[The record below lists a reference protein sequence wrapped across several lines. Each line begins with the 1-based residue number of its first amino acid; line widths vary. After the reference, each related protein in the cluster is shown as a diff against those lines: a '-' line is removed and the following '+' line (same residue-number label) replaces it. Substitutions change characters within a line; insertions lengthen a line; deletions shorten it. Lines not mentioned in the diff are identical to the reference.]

1 MPPTL
6 RLTHERVDDIPL
18 ILGFLI
24 QLRLP
29 HLLDKHLKPH
39 PHHQGLS
46 LGWLITLWI
55 TYVLSQADHRK
66 SHVRAWA
73 NKLHHCLEAV
83 TGLTIRDVDLSD
95 DRLTLLLARLS
106 NPETWSR
113 IETDL
118 WNGTCEVYSFPLE
131 RIRLDSTTSYGFH
144 TTVEGGLMQLGHS
157 KDHRPDLPQFKLM
170 AAAAEPT
177 GQLIA
182 TSVHPGDAADDPL
195 YLPIV
200 ERVRT
205 LLGRTGLLYTGDCK
219 MAALETRAAIAA
231 RGDFYLTPLPLTGAT
246 KDDVT
251 TWVEDAV
258 SGARRREL
266 VPIRVGDDQLGMGY
280 EFDRN
285 QTSCIDDVAQTW
297 TERVQVIRSEAL
309 AQTQLRALQRR
320 LEKAEAAVRALT
332 PPVGPGRVQFTTGWE
347 LERAVTAVLAEQEV
361 GDLLEVAWTPEET
374 TRTRYVGR
382 GRGGPARPKK
392 TERTIR
398 YQITTVRRKEEEI
411 PQREARMGWRVQ
423 VTNVSRERLSLV
435 ESVVAYRGG
444 WSLER
449 DFHVLKDRP
458 LGIRP
463 LYVRR
468 DDQVVGLAHLL
479 TLALRVLTLFE
490 VLVRRGQE
498 QSGQKLPGLYPGQAS
513 RTTESPTGSRVLTAI
528 AREGITATEV
538 DDGEER
544 CWHLSPLPE
553 LVYGVLSSLG
563 LSEAVYNRILINS
576 N

>member
-1 MPPTL
+1 MHVYMNFSWTFLPRPPGGTTTLFPTPRWSTAMPPTL
-6 RLTHERVDDIPL
+6 RLAHERVDDVPL

-29 HLLDKHLKPH
+29 HLLDQHLKPH

-66 SHVRAWA
+66 SHVRSWA

-106 NPETWSR
+106 HPETWSR
-113 IETDL
+113 IEADL
-118 WNGTCEVYSFPLE
+118 WNGTCEVYSIPLE

-157 KDHRPDLPQFKLM
+157 KDHRPDLAQFKLM

-195 YLPIV
+195 YLPII

-251 TWVEDAV
+251 TWIEDAV
-258 SGARRREL
+258 SGARRAEL

-280 EFDRN
+280 EFDRK
-285 QTSCIDDVAQTW
+285 QTACTDDDRPDLDGARPGDPFRVAGPDAVAGTP
-297 TERVQVIRSEAL
+297 
-309 AQTQLRALQRR
+309 
-320 LEKAEAAVRALT
+320 AAVGESRGGGAGLDAAG
-332 PPVGPGRVQFTTGWE
+332 GPGPGAVHHGLGTGTRGDCGAG
-347 LERAVTAVLAEQEV
+347 RA
-361 GDLLEVAWTPEET
+361 
-374 TRTRYVGR
+374 
-382 GRGGPARPKK
+382 
-392 TERTIR
+392 
-398 YQITTVRRKEEEI
+398 
-411 PQREARMGWRVQ
+411 
-423 VTNVSRERLSLV
+423 
-435 ESVVAYRGG
+435 
-444 WSLER
+444 
-449 DFHVLKDRP
+449 
-458 LGIRP
+458 
-463 LYVRR
+463 
-468 DDQVVGLAHLL
+468 
-479 TLALRVLTLFE
+479 
-490 VLVRRGQE
+490 
-498 QSGQKLPGLYPGQAS
+498 
-513 RTTESPTGSRVLTAI
+513 
-528 AREGITATEV
+528 
-538 DDGEER
+538 
-544 CWHLSPLPE
+544 
-553 LVYGVLSSLG
+553 
-563 LSEAVYNRILINS
+563 
-576 N
+576 